1 MSSKGYYTVFGEYK
15 TINDNVIEHM
25 SDNNDDIDC
34 PEGMKCIPANEY
46 QNMESQILEKMMRKM
61 QNMDRKMQNM
71 DDRLDKI
78 SVAASDQPHFDH
90 SMIQTVA
97 GDEVEH
103 SGHSMSII
111 EKQQRIIDS
120 VAGDEVEHSG
130 MPTTD
135 DICEYEF
142 TNVKF
147 EENSECEGHLKFM
160 NNLCKDEVYRSES
173 VDQCN
178 KYREYANNF
187 CGDSEYRGSNEDF
200 CKDLSS

>member
-25 SDNNDDIDC
+25 SDDNDDIGC

-61 QNMDRKMQNM
+61 QNMDGKMQNM
-71 DDRLDKI
+71 DDRLNAI

-97 GDEVEH
+97 GDEVEY
-103 SGHSMSII
+103 S
-111 EKQQRIIDS
+111 D
-120 VAGDEVEHSG
+120 
-130 MPTTD
+130 MPTID
-135 DICEYEF
+135 DICENEF
-142 TNVKF
+142 NNGKF
-147 EENSECEGHLKFM
+147 EENTGCEDHVKFI
-160 NNLCKDEVYRSES
+160 NNLCKEEDYKNHNSET

-187 CGDSEYRGSNEDF
+187 CEDSEYRKSNVEL
-200 CKDLSS
+200 CKDFSS